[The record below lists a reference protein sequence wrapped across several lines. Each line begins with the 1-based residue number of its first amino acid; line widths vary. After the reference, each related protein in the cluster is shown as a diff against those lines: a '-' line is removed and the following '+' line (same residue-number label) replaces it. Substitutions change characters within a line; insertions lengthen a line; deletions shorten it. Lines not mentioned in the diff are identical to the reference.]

1 MTWQMTKMLKMVGGE
16 VVLIM
21 KISTVTMGMVNTAAI
36 STKMTVAMMVA
47 EVLVALME
55 ANMEALCTS

>member
-1 MTWQMTKMLKMVGGE
+1 M
-16 VVLIM
+16 VLIM